1 MGKKYLDTK
10 EGTLESSILGVW
22 RDAVGVQ
29 EEDNPSSRVD
39 ARTKSYREH
48 RAKLEAA
55 RIKREQKKLDPV
67 NKKAVMKK
75 FDDRKDRDIDNDGD
89 VDSTDKYLHKRRQAI
104 SKAIKKEEV
113 ELEEAFKKGDKVTV
127 NVAKSSDRELQQL
140 SKKFGDTVSGVVIG
154 QTGKIVMVKTDKGII
169 NPFVKDVM
177 KEEVELD
184 EETIID
190 KVKDIVKRKSA
201 AKIDGVMVDLFT
213 ASAISQIYD
222 KVNPMNKKKME
233 KLPIKKLA
241 SAAMKV
247 MQKNEYVPEDMTVT
261 ASTDGGISQRDLDYV
276 QKELR
281 KLGIRD
287 AVVDQNEMDRNK
299 IDVKTKMS
307 DAKVKK
313 AFDKSKITV
322 NYEHVDLDERK
333 LKEYYEIGTTKYLK
347 HAQNVT
353 PGEPG
358 SEAEEYTNV
367 SYFKVKDMREALK
380 KVWGLQEEEKVKKEG
395 EKTETGKKMA
405 KVDTEPKMGA

>member
-22 RDAVGVQ
+22 KDAVGVQ

-55 RIKREQKKLDPV
+55 RMKREQKKLDPV

-113 ELEEAFKKGDKVTV
+113 ELDEKKQTAQYTDGGQEKITVTV
-127 NVAKSSDRELQQL
+127 DNMRKIDIDNVVGPKSSKKWTKVGKKSEFDRARAAL
-140 SKKFGDTVSGVVIG
+140 SNST
-154 QTGKIVMVKTDKGII
+154 
-169 NPFVKDVM
+169 N
-177 KEEVELD
+177 EEVELD

-201 AKIDGVMVDLFT
+201 AKIDGVTVDLFT

-233 KLPIKKLA
+233 KLPITKLA

-287 AVVDQNEMDRNK
+287 AVVDQNEMDSNK

-313 AFDKSKITV
+313 AFDKSKMTV

-333 LKEYYEIGTTKYLK
+333 LKEYYEIGTAKYLK

>member
-1 MGKKYLDTK
+1 MGKNYLDTK

-22 RDAVGVQ
+22 KDAVGVQ

-55 RIKREQKKLDPV
+55 RMKREQKKLDPV

-113 ELEEAFKKGDKVTV
+113 ELDEKKQTAQYTDGGQEKITVTV
-127 NVAKSSDRELQQL
+127 DNMRKIDIDNVVGPKA
-140 SKKFGDTVSGVVIG
+140 SKKWTKV
-154 QTGKIVMVKTDKGII
+154 GKKSEFDRARAALSNST
-169 NPFVKDVM
+169 N
-177 KEEVELD
+177 EEVELD

-201 AKIDGVMVDLFT
+201 AKIDGVTVDLFT

-233 KLPIKKLA
+233 KLPITKLA

-287 AVVDQNEMDRNK
+287 AVVDQNEMDSNK

-307 DAKVKK
+307 DDKVKK
-313 AFDKSKITV
+313 AFDKSKMTV

-333 LKEYYEIGTTKYLK
+333 LKEYYEIGTAKYLK

>member
-29 EEDNPSSRVD
+29 EEDKPSSRVD

-55 RIKREQKKLDPV
+55 RMKREQKKLDPV

-113 ELEEAFKKGDKVTV
+113 ELDEKKQTAQYTDGGQEKITVTV
-127 NVAKSSDRELQQL
+127 DNMRKIDIDNVVGPKA
-140 SKKFGDTVSGVVIG
+140 SKKWTKV
-154 QTGKIVMVKTDKGII
+154 GKKSEFDRARAALSNST
-169 NPFVKDVM
+169 N
-177 KEEVELD
+177 EEVELD

-201 AKIDGVMVDLFT
+201 AKIDGVTVDLFT

-233 KLPIKKLA
+233 KLPITKLA

-287 AVVDQNEMDRNK
+287 AVVDQNEMDSNK

-307 DAKVKK
+307 DDKVKK
-313 AFDKSKITV
+313 AFDKSKMTV

-333 LKEYYEIGTTKYLK
+333 LKEYYEIGTAKYLK

>member
-1 MGKKYLDTK
+1 MGKKYLDTN

-22 RDAVGVQ
+22 KDAVGVQ

-55 RIKREQKKLDPV
+55 RMKREQKKLDPV

-113 ELEEAFKKGDKVTV
+113 ELDEKKQTAQYTDGGQEKITVTV
-127 NVAKSSDRELQQL
+127 DNMRKIDIDNVVGPKA
-140 SKKFGDTVSGVVIG
+140 SKKWTKV
-154 QTGKIVMVKTDKGII
+154 GKKSEFDRARAALSNST
-169 NPFVKDVM
+169 N
-177 KEEVELD
+177 EEVELD

-201 AKIDGVMVDLFT
+201 AKIDGVTVDLFT

-233 KLPIKKLA
+233 KLPITKLA

-287 AVVDQNEMDRNK
+287 AVVDQNEMDSNK

-307 DAKVKK
+307 DDKVKK
-313 AFDKSKITV
+313 AFDKSKMTV

-333 LKEYYEIGTTKYLK
+333 LKEYYEIGTAKYLK

>member
-29 EEDNPSSRVD
+29 EEDKPSSRVD

-55 RIKREQKKLDPV
+55 RMKREQKKLDPV

-113 ELEEAFKKGDKVTV
+113 ELDEKKQTAQYTDGGQEKITVTV
-127 NVAKSSDRELQQL
+127 DNMRKIDIDNVVGPKSSKKWTKVGKKSEFDRARAAL
-140 SKKFGDTVSGVVIG
+140 SNST
-154 QTGKIVMVKTDKGII
+154 
-169 NPFVKDVM
+169 N
-177 KEEVELD
+177 EEVELD

-201 AKIDGVMVDLFT
+201 AKIDGVTVDLFT

-287 AVVDQNEMDRNK
+287 AVVDQNEMDSNK

-313 AFDKSKITV
+313 AFDKSKMTV

-333 LKEYYEIGTTKYLK
+333 LKEYYEIGTAKYLK

>member
-55 RIKREQKKLDPV
+55 RMKREQKKLDPV

-113 ELEEAFKKGDKVTV
+113 ELDEKKQTAQYTDGGQEKITVTVDNMRKIDIDNVVGPKASKKWTKVGKKSEFDRARAALSNSTNEEA
-127 NVAKSSDRELQQL
+127 
-140 SKKFGDTVSGVVIG
+140 
-154 QTGKIVMVKTDKGII
+154 
-169 NPFVKDVM
+169 
-177 KEEVELD
+177 ELD

-201 AKIDGVMVDLFT
+201 AKIDGVTVDLFT

-233 KLPIKKLA
+233 KLPITKLA

-287 AVVDQNEMDRNK
+287 AVVDQNEMDSNK

-307 DAKVKK
+307 DDKVKK
-313 AFDKSKITV
+313 AFDKSKMTV

-333 LKEYYEIGTTKYLK
+333 LKEYYEIGTAKYLK

>member
-55 RIKREQKKLDPV
+55 RMKREQKKLDPV

-113 ELEEAFKKGDKVTV
+113 ELDEKKQTAQYTDGGQEKITVTV
-127 NVAKSSDRELQQL
+127 DNMRKIDIDNVVGPKA
-140 SKKFGDTVSGVVIG
+140 SKKWTKV
-154 QTGKIVMVKTDKGII
+154 GKKSEFDRARAALSNST
-169 NPFVKDVM
+169 N
-177 KEEVELD
+177 EEVELD

-201 AKIDGVMVDLFT
+201 AKIDGVTVDLFT

-233 KLPIKKLA
+233 KLPITKLA

-287 AVVDQNEMDRNK
+287 AVVDQNEMDSNK

-313 AFDKSKITV
+313 AFDKSKMTV

-333 LKEYYEIGTTKYLK
+333 LKEYYEIGTAKYLK

>member
-55 RIKREQKKLDPV
+55 RMKREQKKLDPV

-113 ELEEAFKKGDKVTV
+113 EL
-127 NVAKSSDRELQQL
+127 
-140 SKKFGDTVSGVVIG
+140 
-154 QTGKIVMVKTDKGII
+154 
-169 NPFVKDVM
+169 
-177 KEEVELD
+177 D

-201 AKIDGVMVDLFT
+201 AKIDGVTVDLFT

-233 KLPIKKLA
+233 KLPITKLA

-287 AVVDQNEMDRNK
+287 AVVDQNEMDSNK

-313 AFDKSKITV
+313 AFDKSKMTV

-333 LKEYYEIGTTKYLK
+333 LKEYYEIGTAKYLK

>member
-55 RIKREQKKLDPV
+55 RMKREQKKLDPV

-113 ELEEAFKKGDKVTV
+113 ELDEKKQTAQYTDGGQEKITVTV
-127 NVAKSSDRELQQL
+127 DNMRKIDIDNVVGPKA
-140 SKKFGDTVSGVVIG
+140 SKKWTKV
-154 QTGKIVMVKTDKGII
+154 GKKSEFDRARAALSNST
-169 NPFVKDVM
+169 N
-177 KEEVELD
+177 EEVELD

-201 AKIDGVMVDLFT
+201 AKIDGVTVDLFT

-307 DAKVKK
+307 DVKVKK
-313 AFDKSKITV
+313 AFDKSKMTV

-333 LKEYYEIGTTKYLK
+333 LKEYYEIGTAKYLK

>member
-55 RIKREQKKLDPV
+55 RMKREQKKLDPV

-113 ELEEAFKKGDKVTV
+113 ELDEKKQTAQYTDGGQEKITVTV
-127 NVAKSSDRELQQL
+127 DNMRKIDIDNVVGPKA
-140 SKKFGDTVSGVVIG
+140 SKKWTKV
-154 QTGKIVMVKTDKGII
+154 GKKSEFDRARAALSNST
-169 NPFVKDVM
+169 N
-177 KEEVELD
+177 EEVELD

-201 AKIDGVMVDLFT
+201 AKIDGVTVDLFT

-233 KLPIKKLA
+233 KLPITKLA

-307 DAKVKK
+307 DVKVKK
-313 AFDKSKITV
+313 AFDKSKMTV

-333 LKEYYEIGTTKYLK
+333 LKEYYEIGSAKYLK

-395 EKTETGKKMA
+395 EKRETGKKMA

>member
-55 RIKREQKKLDPV
+55 RMKREQKKLDPV

-113 ELEEAFKKGDKVTV
+113 ELDEKKQTAQYTDGGQEKITVTV
-127 NVAKSSDRELQQL
+127 DNMRKIDIDNVVGPKA
-140 SKKFGDTVSGVVIG
+140 SKKWTKV
-154 QTGKIVMVKTDKGII
+154 GKKSEFDRARAALSNST
-169 NPFVKDVM
+169 N
-177 KEEVELD
+177 EEVELD

-201 AKIDGVMVDLFT
+201 AKIDGVTVDLFT

-233 KLPIKKLA
+233 KLPITKLA

-287 AVVDQNEMDRNK
+287 AVVDQNEMDSNK

-333 LKEYYEIGTTKYLK
+333 LKEYYEIGTAKYLK

>member
-29 EEDNPSSRVD
+29 EEDKPSSRVD

-55 RIKREQKKLDPV
+55 RMKREQKKLDPV

-113 ELEEAFKKGDKVTV
+113 ELDEKKQTAQYTDGGQEKITVTV
-127 NVAKSSDRELQQL
+127 DNMRKIDIDNVVGPKA
-140 SKKFGDTVSGVVIG
+140 SKKWTKV
-154 QTGKIVMVKTDKGII
+154 GKKSEFDRARAALSNST
-169 NPFVKDVM
+169 N
-177 KEEVELD
+177 EEVELD

-201 AKIDGVMVDLFT
+201 AKIDGVTVDLFT

-233 KLPIKKLA
+233 KLPITKLA

-287 AVVDQNEMDRNK
+287 AVVDQNEMDSNK

-313 AFDKSKITV
+313 AFDKSKMTV

-333 LKEYYEIGTTKYLK
+333 LKEYYEIGTAKYLK

>member
-1 MGKKYLDTK
+1 MGNKYLDTK

-55 RIKREQKKLDPV
+55 RMKREQKKLDPV

-113 ELEEAFKKGDKVTV
+113 ELDEKKKTAQYTDGGQEKITVTV
-127 NVAKSSDRELQQL
+127 DNMRKIDIDNVVGPKA
-140 SKKFGDTVSGVVIG
+140 SKKWTKV
-154 QTGKIVMVKTDKGII
+154 GKKSEFDRARAALSNST
-169 NPFVKDVM
+169 N
-177 KEEVELD
+177 EEVELD

-201 AKIDGVMVDLFT
+201 AKIDGVTVDLFT

-233 KLPIKKLA
+233 KLPITKLA

-287 AVVDQNEMDRNK
+287 AVVDQNEMDSNK

-313 AFDKSKITV
+313 AFDKSKMTV

-333 LKEYYEIGTTKYLK
+333 LKEYYEIGTAKYLK

>member
-55 RIKREQKKLDPV
+55 RMKREQKKLDPV

-113 ELEEAFKKGDKVTV
+113 ELDEKKQTAQYTDGGQEKITVTV
-127 NVAKSSDRELQQL
+127 DNMRKIDIDNVVGPKA
-140 SKKFGDTVSGVVIG
+140 SKKWTKV
-154 QTGKIVMVKTDKGII
+154 GKKSEFDRARAALSNST
-169 NPFVKDVM
+169 N
-177 KEEVELD
+177 EEVELD

-201 AKIDGVMVDLFT
+201 AKIDGVTVDLFT

-233 KLPIKKLA
+233 KLPITKLA

-287 AVVDQNEMDRNK
+287 AVVDQNEMDSNK

-307 DAKVKK
+307 DDKVKK
-313 AFDKSKITV
+313 AFDKSKMTV

-333 LKEYYEIGTTKYLK
+333 LKEYYEIGTAKYLK